1 MFSGFEKS
9 KYRGVCP
16 ERELE
21 LPSVVS
27 EHAAESACWLA
38 EQSSFI
44 SNKGLVYVLKYSS
57 ANDCLKETVYFRT
70 LTNEML
76 MKAAKGKQII

>member
-27 EHAAESACWLA
+27 EHAANSVCWLA
-38 EQSSFI
+38 EQYSFI
-44 SNKGLVYVLKYSS
+44 SNKGSVYVLKYSS
-57 ANDCLKETVYFRT
+57 ANDCLKETLFP
-70 LTNEML
+70 NPD
-76 MKAAKGKQII
+76 